1 MRRAESSF
9 VYKKKCALRRWVLC
23 GGGFRQALLY
33 AEKVYTEYRTND
45 EPVKE
50 KCTFGFAQFPPFPS
64 FFVYASAKS
73 TRN

>member
-9 VYKKKCALRRWVLC
+9 VYKKKCALRRC
-23 GGGFRQALLY
+23 FFAEGGFRQVLLY
-33 AEKVYTEYRTND
+33 AEKVYTEYHTND

-50 KCTFGFAQFPPFPS
+50 KSTFGFAPFPPFPS

>member
-1 MRRAESSF
+1 MRKALLFIGKNALCDGGFFAE
-9 VYKKKCALRRWVLC
+9 
-23 GGGFRQALLY
+23 GGFRQALLY